1 MLGTYCDNVFHNSF
15 QLLFSNFTLTE
26 NMLENKKEMEK
37 LLKFDNITNV
47 FVVGK
52 ALRASNKGM
61 VVKALQKSV
70 DMQNIESNVSNFQI
84 LPLILQKSCKQQH
97 VSVTSI
103 PWGDDKKYPI
113 RGAASGHP
121 FFERC
126 SLAKRI
132 CSQKGIR

>member
-1 MLGTYCDNVFHNSF
+1 MIFF

-37 LLKFDNITNV
+37 LLKFDKIKNV

-70 DMQNIESNVSNFQI
+70 DMQNVENNVSNFQI
-84 LPLILQKSCKQQH
+84 MYLIL
-97 VSVTSI
+97 
-103 PWGDDKKYPI
+103 
-113 RGAASGHP
+113 
-121 FFERC
+121 
-126 SLAKRI
+126 
-132 CSQKGIR
+132 

>member
-1 MLGTYCDNVFHNSF
+1 MKCLNDILF

-37 LLKFDNITNV
+37 LLKFDNIKNV

-70 DMQNIESNVSNFQI
+70 DMQNVESDVSNFQVMS
-84 LPLILQKSCKQQH
+84 LIL
-97 VSVTSI
+97 
-103 PWGDDKKYPI
+103 
-113 RGAASGHP
+113 
-121 FFERC
+121 
-126 SLAKRI
+126 
-132 CSQKGIR
+132 

>member
-1 MLGTYCDNVFHNSF
+1 MTCFNDILF

-52 ALRASNKGM
+52 ALRASNKAM

-70 DMQNIESNVSNFQI
+70 DMQNVESNVSNFQI
-84 LPLILQKSCKQQH
+84 MSLILQKRCKQ
-97 VSVTSI
+97 
-103 PWGDDKKYPI
+103 
-113 RGAASGHP
+113 
-121 FFERC
+121 
-126 SLAKRI
+126 
-132 CSQKGIR
+132 

>member
-1 MLGTYCDNVFHNSF
+1 MKCLNDILF

-37 LLKFDNITNV
+37 LLKFDNITKN

-70 DMQNIESNVSNFQI
+70 DMQNVESNVSNFLDNNVSDTTLQI
-84 LPLILQKSCKQQH
+84 FTP
-97 VSVTSI
+97 
-103 PWGDDKKYPI
+103 
-113 RGAASGHP
+113 
-121 FFERC
+121 
-126 SLAKRI
+126 
-132 CSQKGIR
+132 

>member
-1 MLGTYCDNVFHNSF
+1 MIFF

-70 DMQNIESNVSNFQI
+70 DMQNVESNVSNFQI
-84 LPLILQKSCKQQH
+84 MSLILQKRCKQ
-97 VSVTSI
+97 
-103 PWGDDKKYPI
+103 
-113 RGAASGHP
+113 
-121 FFERC
+121 
-126 SLAKRI
+126 
-132 CSQKGIR
+132 

>member
-1 MLGTYCDNVFHNSF
+1 MKCLNDILF

-70 DMQNIESNVSNFQI
+70 DIQNVESNVSNFQI
-84 LPLILQKSCKQQH
+84 MSLILK
-97 VSVTSI
+97 
-103 PWGDDKKYPI
+103 
-113 RGAASGHP
+113 
-121 FFERC
+121 
-126 SLAKRI
+126 
-132 CSQKGIR
+132 

>member
-1 MLGTYCDNVFHNSF
+1 MKCLNDILF

-37 LLKFDNITNV
+37 FLKFDNIKNV

-70 DMQNIESNVSNFQI
+70 DIQNVESNVSNF
-84 LPLILQKSCKQQH
+84 
-97 VSVTSI
+97 
-103 PWGDDKKYPI
+103 
-113 RGAASGHP
+113 
-121 FFERC
+121 
-126 SLAKRI
+126 
-132 CSQKGIR
+132 